1 MTPSPRRYRQKR
13 DAGRSDA
20 HRAFI
25 RKHECVN
32 FGSAVAP
39 CYIDHAIEAAHYRT
53 AANSGT
59 GIKPDDLWLLPL
71 CRSCHTLQHQ
81 IGQRAFELRYGI
93 SMRQKALAYALES
106 PDRAI
111 KARARHI
118 LASDANAAA
127 K

>member
-13 DAGRSDA
+13 DAGRSDT

-25 RKHECVN
+25 RKHECVL
-32 FGSAVAP
+32 FGNPVSP
-39 CYIDHAIEAAHYRT
+39 CDLDHAIEAAHFRS

-59 GIKPDDLWLLPL
+59 GMKPPDEFLLPL
-71 CRSCHTLQHQ
+71 CRAHHSEQHA

-111 KARARHI
+111 KARARNI

-127 K
+127 E

>member
-13 DAGRSDA
+13 DAGRSDT

-25 RKHECVN
+25 RKHQCVL
-32 FGSAVAP
+32 FGNPISP
-39 CYIDHAIEAAHYRT
+39 CDLDHAIDPAHFRS

-59 GIKPDDLWLLPL
+59 GIKPPDEFLLPL
-71 CRSCHTLQHQ
+71 CRAHHTEQHA

-111 KARARHI
+111 EERARS
-118 LASDANAAA
+118 LMGTADA
-127 K
+127 